1 MALDGNERRFIVDET
16 LRLRSPPDVP
26 ASSNVVLRPQRL
38 YCPRDHSP
46 QNRHSYHGATASL
59 LSPVGRD
66 RFGGSVQLSKRFSQ
80 PLQHIQGSEPYAL
93 NHIHTILE
101 QNDPLHLPSPTS
113 TRCYGRKRWS
123 AGFTLSALPERETM
137 SSSDSLAGSRRELG
151 VDTMQQGSEIQDSP
165 RGAPSVASTKREDVN
180 YHHSQPHVVPQGGIP
195 IQGQVLV
202 DPATGQ
208 HYIVP
213 QATFFPPTVQPM
225 YFQPTPTPVYYPYG
239 QVPTQGYVMQSA
251 PPQAQYSVPIAAYQ
265 QRPFGF
271 RPGYAQSTASSED
284 LSRRDERLEDPP
296 PSSPSIS
303 LATQSGFFPT
313 NFIPTTAAP
322 SFPLQYRHQQ
332 NPQRSSPNSQPEDPE
347 NGRDGFRRDV
357 TRASSEFQRLSGE
370 FRRQGSGEFGRS
382 NDSFSRTGNG
392 ETARSEGY
400 FRGGAAESDVFNRS
414 GEGARMTERTPLY
427 GGPPPWWGRHND
439 DLGDSRT
446 DVESSPRAHQRSSPP
461 SSALSEPESNR
472 VRQLPA
478 KAVRMDIDLSKV
490 GEDEAPRPKPTMS
503 RSVRMDIDLSKLPDE
518 TKTTEKKAPSRN
530 AATAF
535 TVNFDSADEE
545 LSLQDAARK
554 SAQARRIL
562 NRRSGGG
569 GSATSSGSQDSGQ
582 RARELPQ
589 TNPSNKNYLLN
600 KLLQGEG
607 HNAEEN
613 PEGTGSEEHKECDV
627 SSEAGTYVVDM
638 SSRIGG
644 GQASQLMTAKIIEDS
659 DSSSDSSSSDSESEG
674 SPIPRPKPIVVIP
687 KATVVKTTPAQPET
701 APNEPTDLTKEMSK
715 LRTLAGIRQT
725 PSPAESRAASCTT
738 RPSGMYDNSRPG
750 PATPPQL
757 PRPCTGRSSLGSQP
771 SSRPQ
776 TTSRAGQA
784 SSSNAPFRKW
794 RCQSET
800 RGDGG
805 RYSMRGN
812 APGVAPSSPQQ
823 NVRRPPFRAG
833 TAPLR
838 PGANLA
844 QQKEQEMNAWLRR
857 KDYNPMKAAA
867 EARKAKELKAR
878 GEQFVSNRSIS
889 FHVGPVAGKPARK
902 EGFGEITRNRSQES
916 LAVEEAE
923 HASQRVLAEYSRGVV
938 QDISRLSQQ
947 SSRASG
953 KQLSGLARAVDMLSQ
968 KCKKSIELIRSQ
980 NKGCLSV
987 SVEDLLAAAAEPP
1000 RKGETLNEQLDRLS
1014 DAFDAVQRYLE
1025 QYSLDGHQSPIPDFT
1040 DDASEIQSV
1049 ASSLTAHSSHSR
1061 RDSASPKQNKTL
1073 LTVRPRR
1080 TTTPLSTTHE

>member
-1 MALDGNERRFIVDET
+1 MM
-16 LRLRSPPDVP
+16 
-26 ASSNVVLRPQRL
+26 SSN
-38 YCPRDHSP
+38 
-46 QNRHSYHGATASL
+46 
-59 LSPVGRD
+59 
-66 RFGGSVQLSKRFSQ
+66 
-80 PLQHIQGSEPYAL
+80 
-93 NHIHTILE
+93 
-101 QNDPLHLPSPTS
+101 
-113 TRCYGRKRWS
+113 
-123 AGFTLSALPERETM
+123 
-137 SSSDSLAGSRRELG
+137 DSLAGSRRDLG

-165 RGAPSVASTKREDVN
+165 RGPPSVASSKREDVN

-213 QATFFPPTVQPM
+213 QATFFPPAVQPM
-225 YFQPTPTPVYYPYG
+225 YFQAPPTPVYYPYG

-251 PPQAQYSVPIAAYQ
+251 PPQAQYSVPLAAYQ
-265 QRPFGF
+265 QRPYGF

-284 LSRRDERLEDPP
+284 ISRRDDDRRLEDPP

-313 NFIPTTAAP
+313 ILFQQ
-322 SFPLQYRHQQ
+322 LQLHHFHFNTDMYFSIATFSQQQ

-347 NGRDGFRRDV
+347 SGRDGFRRDV
-357 TRASSEFQRLSGE
+357 TRSSSEFQRLSGD

-382 NDSFSRTGNG
+382 TDSFSRVSNG
-392 ETARSEGY
+392 DNARSEAY
-400 FRGGAAESDVFNRS
+400 YRGSAADSEVFNRS
-414 GEGARMTERTPLY
+414 SEAARMTERTPLY
-427 GGPPPWWGRHND
+427 GGPPPWWGRHQD
-439 DLGDSRT
+439 EHGDSLT
-446 DVESSPRAHQRSSPP
+446 DVESSRVFEVNEPP
-461 SSALSEPESNR
+461 IE
-472 VRQLPA
+472 
-478 KAVRMDIDLSKV
+478 
-490 GEDEAPRPKPTMS
+490 TMFF
-503 RSVRMDIDLSKLPDE
+503 
-518 TKTTEKKAPSRN
+518 TAPSRA

-545 LSLQDAARK
+545 VSLQDAARK

-562 NRRSGGG
+562 GRRSGG
-569 GSATSSGSQDSGQ
+569 GSATSSGSQDSGLT
-582 RARELPQ
+582 RAEFPQ
-589 TNPSNKNYLLN
+589 GITRQQTYVLN
-600 KLLQGEG
+600 KFVKVFLFLSPCLHSHLGQ
-607 HNAEEN
+607 NTEEN
-613 PEGTGSEEHKECDV
+613 PEGADVEDRKECDV
-627 SSEAGTYVVDM
+627 SSEAGTYVVGRLEAHASVGRLTYSTSKACSLASKVTHCK
-638 SSRIGG
+638 SSTLC
-644 GQASQLMTAKIIEDS
+644 QTEASTGE
-659 DSSSDSSSSDSESEG
+659 
-674 SPIPRPKPIVVIP
+674 R
-687 KATVVKTTPAQPET
+687 
-701 APNEPTDLTKEMSK
+701 TDLAKEMSK
-715 LRTLAGIRQT
+715 LRTMAGIRAAA
-725 PSPAESRAASCTT
+725 SPAESRSAGNTART
-738 RPSGMYDNSRPG
+738 SGVYDNSRPG

-757 PRPCTGRSSLGSQP
+757 PRPCTGRASLGAQP
-771 SSRPQ
+771 SNRSNLAASRVG
-776 TTSRAGQA
+776 SA
-784 SSSNAPFRKW
+784 STSNAPFR
-794 RCQSET
+794 

-838 PGANLA
+838 TPGANLA

-878 GEQFVSNRSIS
+878 SWRINILFKISEESSLCRIDRYLSMLDRLQANQLRESDSEKSHVTDLKSLWRSRRQ
-889 FHVGPVAGKPARK
+889 K
-902 EGFGEITRNRSQES
+902 
-916 LAVEEAE
+916 
-923 HASQRVLAEYSRGVV
+923 HASQRVIAEYSRGVV

-987 SVEDLLAAAAEPP
+987 SVEDLLAAAADPP

-1049 ASSLTAHSSHSR
+1049 ASSFTAHSSSL
-1061 RDSASPKQNKTL
+1061 SARHRIS
-1073 LTVRPRR
+1073 
-1080 TTTPLSTTHE
+1080 

>member
-1 MALDGNERRFIVDET
+1 MMCNFVEICS
-16 LRLRSPPDVP
+16 LRSYKLAKLQRMGTLKFNPNISFQSDPHHPLSV
-26 ASSNVVLRPQRL
+26 AS
-38 YCPRDHSP
+38 
-46 QNRHSYHGATASL
+46 TAC
-59 LSPVGRD
+59 V
-66 RFGGSVQLSKRFSQ
+66 
-80 PLQHIQGSEPYAL
+80 
-93 NHIHTILE
+93 
-101 QNDPLHLPSPTS
+101 
-113 TRCYGRKRWS
+113 GRKRWS
-123 AGFTLSALPERETM
+123 TGFPLTTLQEREM
-137 SSSDSLAGSRRELG
+137 MNSNDSLAGGRRELG
-151 VDTMQQGSEIQDSP
+151 VDTMQQGAELQDSP
-165 RGAPSVASTKREDVN
+165 RAPSSVASSKRDDMN
-180 YHHSQPHVVPQGGIP
+180 FHHSQPHVVTQGSIP

-213 QATFFPPTVQPM
+213 QATFFPPSVQPM
-225 YFQPTPTPVYYPYG
+225 YFQAPPTPVYYPYG

-265 QRPFGF
+265 QRPYTF
-271 RPGYAQSTASSED
+271 RPGYAPSTASSED
-284 LSRRDERLEDPP
+284 ISRRDDERRLEDPP

-303 LATQSGFFPT
+303 MASQSTFFPP
-313 NFIPTTAAP
+313 NYCPPTTT
-322 SFPLQYRHQQ
+322 SFAQQYRHHP

-347 NGRDGFRRDV
+347 SGRDGFRRDV
-357 TRASSEFQRLSGE
+357 TRSSSEFQRLSGE
-370 FRRQGSGEFGRS
+370 FRRQGSSEFGRS
-382 NDSFSRTGNG
+382 TEMFSRSGNVDS
-392 ETARSEGY
+392 ARSEAYYRAGS
-400 FRGGAAESDVFNRS
+400 GGSAEGESFNRVPS
-414 GEGARMTERTPLY
+414 DGKMTERTPLY
-427 GGPPPWWGRHND
+427 GGPPPWWGRQNREDHGES
-439 DLGDSRT
+439 LT
-446 DVESSPRAHQRSSPP
+446 DVESPRTHPRSTP
-461 SSALSEPESNR
+461 PESAHSESESGR
-472 VRQLPA
+472 TRQIPA
-478 KAVRMDIDLSKV
+478 KAVRMDIDFSKV
-490 GEDEAPRPKPTMS
+490 GEDEVPRPKPTTS

-518 TKTTEKKAPSRN
+518 TQTTEKKAPSRV

-562 NRRSGGG
+562 GRRSGGG

-582 RARELPQ
+582 RTTDLPQ
-589 TNPSNKNYLLN
+589 GQTTNKRYLLN

-607 HNAEEN
+607 QNADETTTENTEVEER
-613 PEGTGSEEHKECDV
+613 KECDV
-627 SSEAGTYVVDM
+627 TSEAGTYVVDLATRVG
-638 SSRIGG
+638 SGP
-644 GQASQLMTAKIIEDS
+644 ASQLMTAKIIEHSDASSDS
-659 DSSSDSSSSDSESEG
+659 DSDSDSDTNSDG
-674 SPIPRPKPIVVIP
+674 SAIPRQKIVSLPPKSP
-687 KATVVKTTPAQPET
+687 TVKPPPAHPEKKDNNRDDLVKELA
-701 APNEPTDLTKEMSK
+701 K
-715 LRTLAGIRQT
+715 LRSLAGIRPT
-725 PSPAESRAASCTT
+725 TSPAEPRAATNVT
-738 RPSGMYDNSRPG
+738 RPVGLYDNSRPG

-757 PRPCTGRSSLGSQP
+757 PRPSTGRPSLGSQLSNRSSLP
-771 SSRPQ
+771 SSKN
-776 TTSRAGQA
+776 SSAA
-784 SSSNAPFRKW
+784 STNAPFRKW

-800 RGDGG
+800 RGEGG

-833 TAPLR
+833 VAPLR
-838 PGANLA
+838 TYGGNPA

-889 FHVGPVAGKPARK
+889 FHVGPVAARPAKR

-916 LAVEEAE
+916 LALEEAE
-923 HASQRVLAEYSRGVV
+923 HASQRVIAEYSRGVV

-1025 QYSLDGHQSPIPDFT
+1025 QYSLDGHESPIPDFT
-1040 DDASEIQSV
+1040 DDASEIQSI
-1049 ASSLTAHSSHSR
+1049 ASSFASQSAYSR
-1061 RDSASPKQNKTL
+1061 QESASPRRSRASLPVRSKQTATNIS
-1073 LTVRPRR
+1073 
-1080 TTTPLSTTHE
+1080 STEE